1 MSGSSRIAHRSN
13 LYCRIP
19 HLAMAACRERRKE
32 GIPPPPSPSSSSS
45 SLASPDRLPG
55 SSMDDGFCCATTGRT
70 ERKRRRER
78 AEGSAWSQRL
88 LIVDPDPGK
97 PTETSR
103 RNLRRRSAGNFSA
116 DDGGSTAPLVVADCL
131 TYINILAVRSRVI

>member
-1 MSGSSRIAHRSN
+1 
-13 LYCRIP
+13 
-19 HLAMAACRERRKE
+19 
-32 GIPPPPSPSSSSS
+32 
-45 SLASPDRLPG
+45 
-55 SSMDDGFCCATTGRT
+55 MDDGFCCATTGRT

-131 TYINILAVRSRVI
+131 TYINILGENLATNFALNSALRRWS